1 LALKKEVSS
10 TEKLLDVIRSKKT
23 SDEFVKVPGSPPSEK
38 KSRLSFLGAL
48 QPRKA
53 VSIGIDIGYR
63 QLRLIKVVQ
72 SSDNQWKLLAH
83 SVVLLKADAPRGT
96 PEFANYLKSELDK
109 FCGST
114 KRFNLWANMSSARVE
129 VASIRIPKV
138 AKKQIENAVYWTA
151 KKTMSLNE
159 KESVFDFEIG
169 GEVVESGVTKL
180 AAMVYAAPRKEA
192 QEIQHLFENIGYPLD
207 GLTIAPFGFQ
217 NLFKTNWMP
226 SFDQTVAT
234 LYIGRDWSR
243 IDIFSKGNLVM
254 TRGIRA
260 GVNSMAQELM
270 EGHNEGIKSALSE
283 ESRIEGSESGD
294 FTENIYMKIEDA
306 RELLFGLS
314 PDSPSSEE
322 LKAHFG
328 LDEKAILEKINPALE
343 RLVRQVDRTFQYYT
357 VTLGNEKISFIYVST
372 AMNVY
377 KPLVDYIG
385 DDLGIK
391 GDVLDPLE
399 PGNPLVDEI
408 TSNLS
413 VSDRVSFGPAL
424 GVALSDLSHTPN
436 LLFTYKDKEKQLNI
450 AKGSRAI
457 FVASAVV
464 LLICV
469 VVLFTLVNA
478 ADEKKAIIAEFEQQ
492 LKQGIVVD
500 ENVVP
505 IFVSKIKRDRKHVKE
520 YSERYLGMAAIRE
533 ISLLTPSNIRL
544 LHVTARMGTISAKN
558 RGKNE
563 GNITIKGV
571 VSGGVDPLEESLV
584 KYILKL
590 ESSPMFIQAKIS
602 KSNMESFENVELL
615 RFTLNLK
622 FIKSMI

>member
-23 SDEFVKVPGSPPSEK
+23 SDEFVKIPGSPPSEK
-38 KSRLSFLGAL
+38 KSRLSFLEAL
-48 QPRKA
+48 QSRKA
-53 VSIGIDIGYR
+53 VSIGIDIGYL
-63 QLRLIKVVQ
+63 QLRLIKVIQ

-83 SVVLLKADAPRGT
+83 RAVSLKADAPRGT
-96 PEFANYLKSELDK
+96 PEFANFLKFELDK
-109 FCGST
+109 FCGPT
-114 KRFNLWANMSSARVE
+114 RRFNLWANMSSARVE

-151 KKTMSLNE
+151 KKTMSFNE

-180 AAMVYAAPRKEA
+180 SAMVYAAPRKEV
-192 QEIQHLFENIGYPLD
+192 QEIQCLFEDIGYPLD

-234 LYIGRDWSR
+234 FYIGRDWSR

-260 GVNSMAQELM
+260 GINSMVRELM
-270 EGHNEGIKSALSE
+270 EGYNEKIKSASSE
-283 ESRIEGSESGD
+283 ELRIEGSESGD

-322 LKAHFG
+322 INARFG
-328 LDEKAILEKINPALE
+328 LDEKAILERINPALE

-372 AMNVY
+372 LMNVY

-391 GDVLDPLE
+391 RDVLDPLE

-413 VSDRVSFGPAL
+413 VSDRVCFGPAL
-424 GVALSDLSHTPN
+424 GVALSDLSRTPN
-436 LLFTYKDKEKQLNI
+436 LLFTYKDKEKQSNI

-457 FVASAVV
+457 FVASAAI

-469 VVLFTLVNA
+469 IVLFTLVNA
-478 ADEKKAIIAEFEQQ
+478 ADEKKAVIAELEQQ
-492 LKQGIVVD
+492 LKQGVVVD

-505 IFVSKIKRDRKHVKE
+505 VFVSKIKRDRKHVRE
-520 YSERYLGMAAIRE
+520 YSEIYLGMAAIRE

-544 LHVTARMGTISAKN
+544 LHVTARVGTISAKN

-563 GNITIKGV
+563 GSITIEGV
-571 VSGGVDPLEESLV
+571 VSGGMDSLEDSLV
-584 KYILKL
+584 DYILKL
-590 ESSPMFIQAKIS
+590 ESSPMFIEAKIS
-602 KSNMESFENVELL
+602 KSNIESFENVELL
-615 RFTLNLK
+615 RFTLNVK